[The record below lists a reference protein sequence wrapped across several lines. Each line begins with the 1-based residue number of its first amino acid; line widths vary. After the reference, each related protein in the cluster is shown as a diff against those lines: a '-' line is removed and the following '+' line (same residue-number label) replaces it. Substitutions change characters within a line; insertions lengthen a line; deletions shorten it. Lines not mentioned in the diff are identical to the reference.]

1 LQEGEGYYERL
12 INKGVMMFS
21 PIPSQI
27 PRGDMLTQ
35 AVNEHQKY
43 VESQDSKVQI
53 RHALDV
59 SKDSHA
65 PRMLHADFMAELKAE
80 IMARINAR

>member
-1 LQEGEGYYERL
+1 LQESEGYYERL
-12 INKGVMMFS
+12 INKGVMMIS

-43 VESQDSKVQI
+43 VESQDSKAKI

-65 PRMLHADFMAELKAE
+65 PRMSHADFMAELKAE
-80 IMARINAR
+80 IMARINTR